1 MPNEIEDKQ
10 ELVIYTSHPTDLIS
24 QIIEEFESRTGI
36 AVKIVRGGTGELLE
50 KIEEEKDDPKA
61 DILWGGSLSTLIPNK
76 LLFQNYSSV
85 NEEFVSDEFKNKEGM
100 LTRFTDIPS
109 ILMVNE
115 DLIGDIKIQGY
126 EDLLR
131 KELKGKIAF
140 CNPNLSSSSFEHLI
154 NMLYA
159 LGDENDLGW
168 DYVESL
174 LINLDGN
181 LLTSSSQVYEGVSK
195 GEYVVGLTFED
206 IASSYLAKGEN
217 IKIVYMKEGV
227 VTTPDCV
234 AIVKDSKNLEN
245 SQRFI
250 DFVTGLDV
258 QSIMSRYL
266 HRRSVRSDV
275 KLSPYLIEKKN
286 INQLHVNLDLINV
299 EKEQWLLRFK
309 EIYKKVS
316 GNQDE

>member
-1 MPNEIEDKQ
+1 MKKRTIGLIITVLLIIIAIVLLVTLRGSDMPNEIEDKQ

-181 LLTSSSQVYEGVSK
+181 LLTSSSQV
-195 GEYVVGLTFED
+195 
-206 IASSYLAKGEN
+206 
-217 IKIVYMKEGV
+217 
-227 VTTPDCV
+227 
-234 AIVKDSKNLEN
+234 
-245 SQRFI
+245 
-250 DFVTGLDV
+250 
-258 QSIMSRYL
+258 
-266 HRRSVRSDV
+266 
-275 KLSPYLIEKKN
+275 
-286 INQLHVNLDLINV
+286 
-299 EKEQWLLRFK
+299 
-309 EIYKKVS
+309 
-316 GNQDE
+316 